1 MLRGLDAAVAAG
13 VPVRKRGRVIRWLS
27 RRVCVGLAGIAL
39 PLLMYAR
46 DMSAQDS
53 FGRIIRGNGEATL
66 TVFDGR
72 PLERAAQTLA
82 HEFGV
87 RISVEDPLYLWDG
100 DLVDLPRSTTGQR
113 TTAPKPLLLEASFA
127 LDSSGQPANMRS
139 LLDSLIE
146 RVSLDRPFAYRVD
159 AGPGG
164 YTLVPT
170 RMRNER
176 GELVPYIS
184 PLDTVV
190 TLPHTVRV
198 VALHANAI
206 REVVETRTGYHIAC
220 CTLRVS
226 NVDLQTSVDFTV
238 DRESARHALQRLMLL
253 RPQPAVQHM
262 RCQALTRTCFV
273 EWTPLTQADPFPF
286 PN

>member
-1 MLRGLDAAVAAG
+1 MKGVRGREKAALLAVLLFPQPVAAQET
-13 VPVRKRGRVIRWLS
+13 I
-27 RRVCVGLAGIAL
+27 
-39 PLLMYAR
+39 
-46 DMSAQDS
+46 
-53 FGRIIRGNGEATL
+53 GRIIRGNAEATV

-113 TTAPKPLLLEASFA
+113 TAAPKPLLLEASFA
-127 LDSSGQPANMRS
+127 LDSSGQPANVRS
-139 LLDSLIE
+139 LLASLIE
-146 RVSLDRPFAYRVD
+146 RVSLDRPFDYRVD
-159 AGPGG
+159 VGPGG

-176 GELVPYIS
+176 GELEPYIS
-184 PLDTVV
+184 PLDTMV
-190 TLPHTVRV
+190 TLPQSVRGL
-198 VALHANAI
+198 ALHANAI

-220 CTLRVS
+220 CTLRAN
-226 NVDLQTSVDFTV
+226 NVDLQTSVDFAV

-262 RCQALTRTCFV
+262 RCQVLTRTCFV
-273 EWTPLTQADPFPF
+273 EWTLLTQADPFPF